1 MKTKTKRTVTAVV
14 IMAVIAAVV
23 AGYKIKSSL
32 GDGVAEFPMY
42 TVASGPLDITVTT
55 PGTIQSRQSQIV
67 RSKAQGR
74 NAIIW
79 IIDEGKVVTNGQV
92 LIELDSSDL
101 EKQLTDQ
108 QIVVG
113 NSEASLLQARE
124 KLAIAQIE
132 KESTISQA
140 ELKLML
146 SKLEREKYI
155 EGEYPQQLQDADS
168 KIALAREE
176 LERATEQLNWT
187 RKLAEEGFVTRSDLQ
202 SDELSLQQK
211 KLSLDSAIVS
221 MNLLTNY
228 TARQQHAKL
237 DSDIDQAERDL
248 DRATRQAR
256 ANLSQAETELG
267 AKEQENE
274 RQKLK
279 LSTLEEQVQNC
290 KITAPTNG
298 LVIYAST
305 MQASRRHWGSD
316 PLATGSYVFER
327 QELIYIPVE
336 GGMIVEFT
344 VPESDLNKLTND
356 IPATVKVD
364 ALPDA
369 VINGKLTKIG
379 LLPDGRNAW
388 LNPDLKVY
396 NCEVSITPG
405 DDAKLRAGM
414 NCEVSMLVESY
425 KDVIAVPLQ
434 CVLRVKGR
442 PSVFMLENGEPVP
455 HPVKLGYDNG
465 RMIHIIEGLAAG
477 DKIMLTPPLSAA
489 EKAQEETAENE
500 ETDIEPKEKPS
511 NE

>member
-1 MKTKTKRTVTAVV
+1 MKTKTKRTVTAVIV
-14 IMAVIAAVV
+14 LAVLAAVAAV
-23 AGYKIKSSL
+23 YKIKNGI
-32 GDGVAEFPMY
+32 GDGAAELPMY
-42 TVASGPLDITVTT
+42 TVTSGPIDITVTT
-55 PGTIQSRQSQIV
+55 PGTIQSRHSQIV

-79 IIDEGKVVTNGQV
+79 IIDEGKVVTNGQL
-92 LIELDSSDL
+92 LIELDSSEL

-124 KLAIAQIE
+124 KLAIAEIE
-132 KESTISQA
+132 KESNISQA

-146 SKLEREKYI
+146 AKLEREKYI
-155 EGEYPQQLQDADS
+155 EGEYPQQLQDSGS
-168 KIALAREE
+168 KIALAKEE
-176 LERATEQLNWT
+176 VERAEEQLSWT
-187 RKLAEEGFVTRSDLQ
+187 RKLAEEGFVTRRDLQ

-211 KLSLDSAIVS
+211 QLSLDSAIVS

-256 ANLSQAETELG
+256 ANLSQAQTELG

-274 RQKLK
+274 RQKRK
-279 LSTLEEQVQNC
+279 LATLEEQVRNC

-327 QELIYIPVE
+327 QELIHIPVE

-356 IPATVKVD
+356 IPATIKVD

-369 VINGKLTKIG
+369 VIHGKLTKIG

-396 NCEVSITPG
+396 NCEISITPG
-405 DDAKLRAGM
+405 DEAKLRAGM
-414 NCEVSMLVESY
+414 NCEVSMLIESY

-455 HPVKLGYDNG
+455 RPVKLGYDNG

-477 DKIMLTPPLSAA
+477 DQIMLTPPLSAA
-489 EKAQEETAENE
+489 EKTQGEGEAAEEAAKDQPQNE
-500 ETDIEPKEKPS
+500 
-511 NE
+511 

>member
-1 MKTKTKRTVTAVV
+1 MKTKAKRA
-14 IMAVIAAVV
+14 IAMAVV
-23 AGYKIKSSL
+23 AALAAIFLVRHFAGGL
-32 GDGVAEFPMY
+32 GGEREETPLY
-42 TVASGPLDITVTT
+42 TVTRGPLDITVTT
-55 PGTIQSRQSQIV
+55 PGTIQSRHSEIV

-79 IIDEGKVVTNGQV
+79 IIDEGKIVTNGQLLV
-92 LIELDSSDL
+92 ELDSSEL

-113 NSEASLLQARE
+113 NSEAALLQSRE
-124 KLAIAQIE
+124 KLAIAEIE
-132 KESTISQA
+132 KESSISQA

-146 SKLEREKYI
+146 ARLDREKYI
-155 EGEYPQQLQDADS
+155 EGEYPQQLQEAES

-176 LERATEQLNWT
+176 VERATEQLNWT
-187 RKLAEEGFVTRSDLQ
+187 RKLAAEGFVTRSDLQ

-211 KLSLDSAIVS
+211 RLSLDSAIVS
-221 MNLLTNY
+221 INLLTNY

-256 ANLSQAETELG
+256 ANLSQAQSDL
-267 AKEQENE
+267 AAREQEDA
-274 RQKLK
+274 RQRRKLAN
-279 LSTLEEQVQNC
+279 LEEQVQNC
-290 KITAPTNG
+290 RITSPTNG

-305 MQASRRHWGSD
+305 MQASRRHWGSEA
-316 PLATGSYVFER
+316 LSAGVSVHER

-356 IPATVKVD
+356 IPARIKVD
-364 ALPDA
+364 ALPDLS
-369 VINGKLTKIG
+369 ISGRLTKIG

-396 NCEVSITPG
+396 NCVVSIDQG
-405 DDAKLRAGM
+405 DETDLRAGM
-414 NCEVSMLVESY
+414 NCEVSMLIESY
-425 KDVIAVPLQ
+425 ADVISVPLQ
-434 CVLRVKGR
+434 CVLRVKGQ
-442 PSVFMLENGEPVP
+442 PSVFMVENGEPVA

-465 RMIHIIEGLAAG
+465 RLVHVLEGLQPG
-477 DKIMLTPPLSAA
+477 DRIMLTPPLAAA
-489 EKAQEETAENE
+489 EASSDAAAS
-500 ETDIEPKEKPS
+500 DDAS
-511 NE
+511 DGR

>member
-1 MKTKTKRTVTAVV
+1 MKTKAKRTIALAIVAVL
-14 IMAVIAAVV
+14 V
-23 AGYKIKSSL
+23 AIFLVRHFTGGL
-32 GDGVAEFPMY
+32 AGEREETPLY
-42 TVASGPLDITVTT
+42 TVTRGPLDITVTT
-55 PGTIQSRQSQIV
+55 PGTIQSRHSEIV

-79 IIDEGKVVTNGQV
+79 IIDEGKIVTNGQLLV
-92 LIELDSSDL
+92 ELDSSEL

-113 NSEASLLQARE
+113 NSEAALLQSRE
-124 KLAIAQIE
+124 KLAIAEIE
-132 KESTISQA
+132 KESSISQA

-146 SKLEREKYI
+146 ARLDREKYI
-155 EGEYPQQLQDADS
+155 EGEYPQQLQDAES

-176 LERATEQLNWT
+176 VERATEQLNWT
-187 RKLAEEGFVTRSDLQ
+187 RKLAAEGFVTRSDLQ

-211 KLSLDSAIVS
+211 RLSLDSAIVS
-221 MNLLTNY
+221 INLLTNY

-256 ANLSQAETELG
+256 ANLSQAESDL
-267 AKEQENE
+267 AAREQEDA
-274 RQKLK
+274 RQRRKLA
-279 LSTLEEQVQNC
+279 TLEEQVLNC
-290 KITAPTNG
+290 RITSPTNG

-305 MQASRRHWGSD
+305 MQASRRHWGSEA
-316 PLATGSYVFER
+316 LSAGVSVHER

-356 IPATVKVD
+356 IPARIKVD
-364 ALPDA
+364 ALPDLS
-369 VINGKLTKIG
+369 IGGRLTKIG

-396 NCEVSITPG
+396 NCVVSIDQG
-405 DDAKLRAGM
+405 DETDLRAGM
-414 NCEVSMLVESY
+414 NCEVSMLIESY
-425 KDVIAVPLQ
+425 ADVISVPLQ
-434 CVLRVKGR
+434 CVLRVKGQ
-442 PSVFMLENGEPVP
+442 PSVFMVENGEPVA

-465 RMIHIIEGLAAG
+465 RLVHVLEGLQPG
-477 DKIMLTPPLSAA
+477 DRIMLTPPLAAA
-489 EKAQEETAENE
+489 EASSESVASEESAKK
-500 ETDIEPKEKPS
+500 D
-511 NE
+511 

>member
-1 MKTKTKRTVTAVV
+1 MKTKGKRAIAMAIVAALVAIFLVRHFAGGLGGEREETPLYTVTR
-14 IMAVIAAVV
+14 
-23 AGYKIKSSL
+23 
-32 GDGVAEFPMY
+32 
-42 TVASGPLDITVTT
+42 GPLDITVTT
-55 PGTIQSRQSQIV
+55 PGTIQSRHSEIV

-79 IIDEGKVVTNGQV
+79 IIDEGKIVTNGQLLV
-92 LIELDSSDL
+92 ELDSSEL

-113 NSEASLLQARE
+113 NSEAALLQSRE
-124 KLAIAQIE
+124 KLAIAEIE
-132 KESTISQA
+132 KESSISQA

-146 SKLEREKYI
+146 ARLEREKYI
-155 EGEYPQQLQDADS
+155 EGEYPQQLQEAGS

-176 LERATEQLNWT
+176 VERATEQLNWT
-187 RKLAEEGFVTRSDLQ
+187 RKLAAEGFVTRSDLQ

-221 MNLLTNY
+221 INLLTNY

-256 ANLSQAETELG
+256 ANLSQAQSDL
-267 AKEQENE
+267 AAREQEDA
-274 RQKLK
+274 RQRRKLAN
-279 LSTLEEQVQNC
+279 LEEQVQNC
-290 KITAPTNG
+290 RITSPTNG

-305 MQASRRHWGSD
+305 MQASRRHWGSEA
-316 PLATGSYVFER
+316 LSAGVSVHER

-356 IPATVKVD
+356 IPARIKVD
-364 ALPDA
+364 ALLDLS
-369 VINGKLTKIG
+369 INGRLTKIG

-396 NCEVSITPG
+396 NCIVSIDQG
-405 DDAKLRAGM
+405 DETDLRAGM
-414 NCEVSMLVESY
+414 NCEVSMLIESY
-425 KDVIAVPLQ
+425 ADVISVPLQ
-434 CVLRVKGR
+434 CVLRVKGQ
-442 PSVFMLENGEPVP
+442 PSVFMVENGEPVA

-465 RMIHIIEGLAAG
+465 RLVHVLEGLQPG
-477 DKIMLTPPLSAA
+477 DRIMLTPPLAAA
-489 EKAQEETAENE
+489 EASSETVAPEERA
-500 ETDIEPKEKPS
+500 K
-511 NE
+511 

>member
-1 MKTKTKRTVTAVV
+1 MKTKAKRT
-14 IMAVIAAVV
+14 IAIVVV
-23 AGYKIKSSL
+23 AALAALFLVRHFAGGL
-32 GDGVAEFPMY
+32 GGEREETPLF
-42 TVASGPLDITVTT
+42 TVTRGPLDITVTT
-55 PGTIQSRQSQIV
+55 PGTIQSRHSEIV

-79 IIDEGKVVTNGQV
+79 IIEEGKVVTNGQLLV
-92 LIELDSSDL
+92 ELDSSEL
-101 EKQLTDQ
+101 AKQLTDQ

-113 NSEASLLQARE
+113 NSEAALLQSRE
-124 KLAIAQIE
+124 KLAIAEIE
-132 KESTISQA
+132 KESNISQA

-146 SKLEREKYI
+146 ARLEREKYI
-155 EGEYPQQLQDADS
+155 EGEYPQQLQESDS

-176 LERATEQLNWT
+176 VERATEQLNWT
-187 RKLAEEGFVTRSDLQ
+187 RKLAAEGFVTRSDLQ

-211 KLSLDSAIVS
+211 KLSLDSAIVA

-256 ANLSQAETELG
+256 ANLSQAQSDL
-267 AKEQENE
+267 AAREQEDV
-274 RQKLK
+274 RQKRK
-279 LSTLEEQVQNC
+279 LENLEQQ
-290 KITAPTNG
+290 
-298 LVIYAST
+298 VIYAST

-316 PLATGSYVFER
+316 PLAAGVTVYER

-356 IPATVKVD
+356 IPATIKVD
-364 ALPDA
+364 ALPDT
-369 VINGKLTKIG
+369 VIRGHLTKIG

-396 NCEVSITPG
+396 NCIVSIDQG
-405 DDAKLRAGM
+405 AEADLRAGM
-414 NCEVSMLVESY
+414 NCEVSMLIESY
-425 KDVIAVPLQ
+425 SDVISVPLQ
-434 CVLRVKGR
+434 CVLRVKGQ
-442 PSVFMLENGEPVP
+442 PSVFMVENGEPVA

-465 RMIHIIEGLAAG
+465 RLVHVLEGLQPG
-477 DKIMLTPPLSAA
+477 DRIMLTPPLAAA
-489 EKAQEETAENE
+489 EASSETAAPE
-500 ETDIEPKEKPS
+500 EEDR
-511 NE
+511 